1 MVQIAK
7 EVGTTYHYVHKITK
21 KLNKKKW
28 IASRSGP
35 HGGIVCVPRF
45 LTLRDVI
52 ELWESPYSLARQSNK
67 VKGAA
72 IVYEEWLIAA
82 EQVRVRTFGG

>member
-45 LTLRDVI
+45 LNLRDII
-52 ELWESPYSLARQSNK
+52 ELWESPHSLARAAAKN
-67 VKGAA
+67 KGAA
-72 IVYEEWLIAA
+72 IAYEEWLIAA